1 VRGTGCRCGCSPIGG
16 PQREEVFRLFDF
28 DRAIGTKSG
37 LRPAVCGCSGIV
49 SVGPSLSIAEPAAAS
64 LDLFDGIPAKVRP
77 VAILDKEFLAS
88 VAEHGVLTPIAAVR
102 RGDTVEVT
110 DGSLSSSRVVVD
122 PCGAAECC
130 RGCDRT
136 R

>member
-1 VRGTGCRCGCSPIGG
+1 MTDTATLENLDPNTLAIAANVRD
-16 PQREEVFRLFDF
+16 V
-28 DRAIGTKSG
+28 
-37 LRPAVCGCSGIV
+37 
-49 SVGPSLSIAEPAAAS
+49 AA
-64 LDLFDGIPAKVRP
+64 LDDQFV
-77 VAILDKEFLAS
+77 AS
-88 VAEHGVLTPIAAVR
+88 VAEHGVLTPVTAVR